1 VLGKLIAGLLAYLPT
16 PYFFSHMRFF
26 SSSFLVAAVAGT
38 ALVFGSQAVQAQAQT
53 TMAEPAQAKKPE
65 DKSKR
70 PSPPAV
76 VKATVGS
83 TDVTIDYS
91 RPALKGREAFGE
103 KSPLAPVGEVW
114 RTGANEAT
122 TFTVSKA
129 VKINGQPLAAGT
141 YGLFTIPGATEW
153 TIIFNKTAKQWGA
166 YEYKAADD
174 VLRVKVKPTTLTTP
188 VEQFTITADKTG
200 KVSLQ
205 WAKSEAAFM
214 VK

>member
-1 VLGKLIAGLLAYLPT
+1 MKHLSLAALLLA
-16 PYFFSHMRFF
+16 
-26 SSSFLVAAVAGT
+26 AAP
-38 ALVFGSQAVQAQAQT
+38 ALAQT
-53 TMAEPAQAKKPE
+53 TTPAPTTPADGTMAAPAQKMPE

-76 VKATVGS
+76 AKANVRGTE
-83 TDVTIDYS
+83 VTIDYS
-91 RPALKGREAFGE
+91 RPSLKGRAVFGE
-103 KSPLAPVGEVW
+103 KSPLGPVGEVW

-122 TFTVSKA
+122 TFTVSKP

-141 YGLFTIPGATEW
+141 YGLFTIPGASEW

-174 VLRVKVKPTTLTTP
+174 VLRVKVKPKQVATP
-188 VEQFTITADKTG
+188 AEQFTINVDNSG
-200 KVSLQ
+200 KVAMQ
-205 WAKSEAAFM
+205 WGTTEASFM

>member
-1 VLGKLIAGLLAYLPT
+1 
-16 PYFFSHMRFF
+16 MRFF
-26 SSSFLVAAVAGT
+26 SSHFLVSAVAGT
-38 ALVFGSQAVQAQAQT
+38 ALALGSYSAQAQAQT
-53 TMAEPAQAKKPE
+53 QTTMSEPAQAKKPE

-76 VKATVGS
+76 VKTTVRG
-83 TDVTIDYS
+83 TEVTIDYS

-122 TFTVSKA
+122 TFTVSKD
-129 VKINGQPLAAGT
+129 VKIEGQTLAAGT

-174 VLRVKVKPTTLTTP
+174 VLRVKVKPTTTATP
-188 VEQFTITADKTG
+188 VEQFTITADKSG
-200 KVSLQ
+200 KVTMA
-205 WAKSEAAFM
+205 WAKTAVAFT

>member
-1 VLGKLIAGLLAYLPT
+1 
-16 PYFFSHMRFF
+16 MRFI
-26 SSSFLVAAVAGT
+26 SSRLFVAAVAATG
-38 ALVFGSQAVQAQAQT
+38 LVASAQAAQAQAQT
-53 TMAEPAQAKKPE
+53 QTTMPEPAQAKKPE

-76 VKATVGS
+76 VKTTVRG
-83 TDVTIDYS
+83 TDLTIDYS
-91 RPALKGREAFGE
+91 RPALKGRAVFGE

-122 TFTVSKA
+122 TFTVSKD
-129 VKINGQPLAAGT
+129 VKIEGQTLAAGT

-174 VLRVKVKPTTLTTP
+174 VLRVKVKPKMVATP
-188 VEQFTITADKTG
+188 VEQFTITADKSG
-200 KVSLQ
+200 KVTMAWGKATAS
-205 WAKSEAAFM
+205 FT